1 MLVLSPGLPIKK
13 IIVILIV
20 RFSFI
25 VIASLH
31 LAVYGLDLLSFPSL
45 MEGGFL
51 FREGVYEL
59 DLLSLLPGLREG
71 SYPFREGVYEFTSWT
86 CSPCPI

>member
-1 MLVLSPGLPIKK
+1 
-13 IIVILIV
+13 
-20 RFSFI
+20 
-25 VIASLH
+25 
-31 LAVYGLDLLSFPSL
+31 

-59 DLLSLLPGLREG
+59 DLLSLPGLREG

-86 CSPCPI
+86 CSPSPI